1 MWLLFELGLLMSWI
15 LLPHRRT
22 GASDKSEDGE
32 EDQATS

>member
-1 MWLLFELGLLMSWI
+1 MSQI

-22 GASDKSEDGE
+22 GNAERAEEDA